1 MAQSMS
7 NKLRGHDSIHEL
19 KAFSN
24 AAHLLFMKAAI
35 VGSFKS
41 HLYCCTDPTA
51 CKHKDL
57 SSMYCRRTGGF
68 ASVHMHMPGSGEKS
82 GYIYHIQI
90 TGGYYLHLQKNSDG
104 PHVVCVCKASHTSSS
119 SAVAQMSLPTVS
131 QTRDTYYVPSF
142 FEGFLYFYMSF

>member
-1 MAQSMS
+1 MS

-82 GYIYHIQI
+82 GYIYI
-90 TGGYYLHLQKNSDG
+90 TYKLQGDIIFTCRRTVMG
-104 PHVVCVCKASHTSSS
+104 LMLCVCKASHTSSA
-119 SAVAQMSLPTVS
+119 SAVAQMSLPTVF